1 MLLRMDKISTPNPQT
16 LACIKESV
24 TPEFLERLTHYA
36 LAKLGQK
43 WWRGVWDG
51 KIPGGIQAG
60 DLAISAIEA
69 ALIGDPNQGGRHWDT
84 EKEPDLMNFLRDIID
99 SKASHLVERAEN
111 SCEREPQPASGESE
125 SDFLDRKRDHRTL
138 PAASFHVSA
147 DDEAANERLFFALLE
162 EVKDDPHLPK
172 ILECKWDGI
181 CGRAAIAAKLGIDA
195 NAITQAQ
202 KRLDRLL
209 PHFRQKHAHLNP
221 FHTR

>member
-1 MLLRMDKISTPNPQT
+1 MDKTHTPNPQT
-16 LACIKESV
+16 LARIKETV

-43 WWRGVWDG
+43 WWRGVWNG

-60 DLAISAIEA
+60 DLAVSAIEA
-69 ALIGDPNQGGRHWDT
+69 ALIGDPDQGGRHWDI
-84 EKEPDLMNFLRDIID
+84 EKNPDLMTFLRDIID

-111 SCEREPQPASGESE
+111 YREREPHPVEGESE

-138 PAASFHVSA
+138 PPESFEVSA
-147 DDEAANERLFFALLE
+147 DEEAANERLFFALLD
-162 EVKDDPHLPK
+162 EVKNDPLLPK

-181 CGRAAIAAKLGIDA
+181 CGRAEIAAKLGVDA

-202 KRLDRLL
+202 KRLDRIL
-209 PHFRQKHAHLNP
+209 PQFREKHSHLNP
-221 FHTR
+221 FKTR